1 MGRQHEHVRVAVI
14 GSGFGGLGAAVRLR
28 REGIT
33 DFVVLERADSV
44 GGTWRDNSY
53 PGCACDVP
61 SHLYSFSFAPNPDW
75 PRTFSGH
82 EHIRAYLEHVTDTFG
97 IRPHVRFRHEVR
109 MMRWDAESLYWRIET
124 SQGTLTA
131 DVVVSAVGPLSD
143 PKVPEVPG
151 LAGFPGKVFH
161 SARWDHEYDLRGKRV
176 AMIGT
181 GASAI
186 QIVPAIQPEA
196 GRLTLFQRTPPWV
209 MPRTD
214 RRITALER
222 RLHRHLPFTQAVRR
236 GVLWGIRELQVS
248 AFTKRPGRLGLVE
261 SLAKANMAKSV
272 KDPALRAKLT
282 PSYRIGC
289 KRILL
294 SSDYYPAL
302 VEPNVDVI
310 ASGLAEVRGSTLVAD
325 DGTETEADAIVFG
338 TGFHVTDSPIGE
350 RVVGAEGTTLAEAWK
365 DGMEGLR
372 GATVAGF
379 PNWMTIIGPNTGL
392 GNSSMILMIESQLNY
407 MADYLRQ
414 LHVLGGR
421 VALGARPSAVAAWNR
436 RVQDRMRRTVWN
448 TGGCTSWYLD
458 ASGRNTVVW
467 PGTTGEFRRE
477 TRAVDL
483 AEYEVV
489 RPPRGPRAAPAAG
502 NGAAA
507 TAATAGPGTSAG
519 AGTTTPTTT
528 DTPSDGGTELPPEA
542 AAEET
547 AGATRR
553 AKAAPREQ
561 PAQNAAEPP
570 GPTPGASA
578 GTAAATGGAPAQGT
592 AREVGA

>member
-1 MGRQHEHVRVAVI
+1 MSGTSGRGGREHVRVAVI

-75 PRTFSGH
+75 PRTFSGQPA
-82 EHIRAYLEHVTDTFG
+82 IRAYLEHVADTFG
-97 IRPHVRFRHEVR
+97 LRRHIRLDTEVR
-109 MMRWDAESLYWRIET
+109 MMRWDADELRWEIET
-124 SQGTLTA
+124 SAGELTA
-131 DVVVSAVGPLSD
+131 DVVVSATGPLSD
-143 PKVPEVPG
+143 PKMPEIPG
-151 LAGFPGKVFH
+151 LAEFPGKVFH
-161 SARWDHEYDLRGKRV
+161 SARWDHDYDLRGKRV

-186 QIVPAIQPEA
+186 QIVPAIAPEVE
-196 GRLTLFQRTPPWV
+196 RLTLFQRTPPWV

-214 RRITALER
+214 RSITAVER
-222 RLHRHLPFTQAVRR
+222 WLHRQLPFTRAARR
-236 GVLWGIRELQVS
+236 GLLWGIRELQVS
-248 AFTKRPGRLGLVE
+248 AFTKRPNQLGLIE
-261 SLAKANMAKSV
+261 SLAKANMARSI

-294 SSDYYPAL
+294 SSEYYPAL
-302 VEPNVDVI
+302 ARPDVDLV
-310 ASGLAEVRGSTLVAD
+310 ASGLKEIRGSVLVAA
-325 DGTETEADAIVFG
+325 DGTETEVDAIIFG
-338 TGFHVTDSPIGE
+338 TGFHVTDMPIAD
-350 RVVGAEGTTLAEAWK
+350 RVVGADGRTLADAWK
-365 DGMEGLR
+365 DGMQALR
-372 GATVAGF
+372 GATAAGF

-414 LHVLGGR
+414 LALLDGSSLGGK
-421 VALGARPSAVAAWNR
+421 VALGARPSAVNRWNR
-436 RVQDRMRRTVWN
+436 QVQARMERTVWN

-458 ASGRNTVVW
+458 AQGRNTTVW

-477 TRAVDL
+477 TRGVDL

-489 RPPRGPRAAPAAG
+489 RVGERIAERQRVPAVVAAAVPDAGVPAAVAKAGRSRGGSGESGAAPLPGALPPDPRASNAGEAG
-502 NGAAA
+502 NEGAA
-507 TAATAGPGTSAG
+507 
-519 AGTTTPTTT
+519 
-528 DTPSDGGTELPPEA
+528 
-542 AAEET
+542 
-547 AGATRR
+547 
-553 AKAAPREQ
+553 
-561 PAQNAAEPP
+561 
-570 GPTPGASA
+570 
-578 GTAAATGGAPAQGT
+578 
-592 AREVGA
+592 

>member
-1 MGRQHEHVRVAVI
+1 MRRKAAGMGGMGGREGREHVRVAVI

-75 PRTFSGH
+75 PRTFSGQPA
-82 EHIRAYLEHVTDTFG
+82 IREYLEHVADTFG
-97 IRPHVRFRHEVR
+97 LRRHIRLDSEVL
-109 MMRWDAESLYWRIET
+109 MMRWDADALHWEIET
-124 SQGTLTA
+124 AQGELTA
-131 DVVVSAVGPLSD
+131 DVVVSATGPLSE
-143 PKVPEVPG
+143 PKLPEVPG

-161 SARWDHEYDLRGKRV
+161 SARWDHDYDLAGKRV
-176 AMIGT
+176 AVIGT

-186 QIVPAIQPEA
+186 QIVPAIAPDVE
-196 GRLTLFQRTPPWV
+196 RLTLFQRTPPWV

-214 RRITALER
+214 RAISTVER
-222 RLHRHLPFTQAVRR
+222 WLHRQLPFTRAARR
-236 GVLWGIRELQVS
+236 GLLWGIRELQVS
-248 AFTKRPGRLGLVE
+248 AFTKRPNQLGLIE
-261 SLAKANMAKSV
+261 ALAKANMARSI

-294 SSDYYPAL
+294 SSEYYPAL
-302 VEPNVDVI
+302 ALPHVDLV
-310 ASGLAEVRGSTLVAD
+310 ASGLKEIRGSVLVAA
-325 DGTETEADAIVFG
+325 DGTETEVDAIVFG
-338 TGFHVTDSPIGE
+338 TGFHVTDMPIAD
-350 RVVGAEGTTLAEAWK
+350 RVVGAEGSTLAEQWK
-365 DGMEGLR
+365 DGMQSLR
-372 GATVAGF
+372 GATAAGF

-414 LHVLGGR
+414 LGMLGGK
-421 VALGARPSAVAAWNR
+421 VALAARPSAVNKWNR
-436 RVQDRMRRTVWN
+436 QVQARMERTVWN

-458 ASGRNTVVW
+458 ANGRNTTVW

-477 TRAVDL
+477 TRSVDL

-489 RPPRGPRAAPAAG
+489 RAPGRERTRIAAAPVS
-502 NGAAA
+502 GAAPVA
-507 TAATAGPGTSAG
+507 NAPTPAPAPAPETAATPD
-519 AGTTTPTTT
+519 P
-528 DTPSDGGTELPPEA
+528 DT
-542 AAEET
+542 
-547 AGATRR
+547 
-553 AKAAPREQ
+553 AAPL
-561 PAQNAAEPP
+561 AARAE
-570 GPTPGASA
+570 GAA
-578 GTAAATGGAPAQGT
+578 
-592 AREVGA
+592 